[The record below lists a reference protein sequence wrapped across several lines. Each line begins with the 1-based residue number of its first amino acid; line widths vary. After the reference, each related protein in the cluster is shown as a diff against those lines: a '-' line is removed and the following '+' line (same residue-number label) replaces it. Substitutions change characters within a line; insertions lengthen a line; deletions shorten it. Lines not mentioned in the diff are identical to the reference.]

1 MDDRWAD
8 RHAVMRA
15 KYKDRAPQYTSPR
28 YTEILARLAA
38 NVRRVREERGWTQ
51 EDTAARCGG
60 MSTYLYQLVETGTT
74 NPTATTLARLCDG
87 FELDVVALLAPVS
100 APLAARTGR
109 RPRRANT
116 PATQQEPAP
125 EPKPDEE

>member
-1 MDDRWAD
+1 
-8 RHAVMRA
+8 MRA

-38 NVRRVREERGWTQ
+38 NVRRAREERGWTQ

-87 FELDVVALLAPVS
+87 FDLDVVALLAPVS
-100 APLAARTGR
+100 APLAARTGG
-109 RPRRANT
+109 RPRRAN
-116 PATQQEPAP
+116 ASAKP
-125 EPKPDEE
+125 EPSAE